1 MQAEDQTLAQK
12 CAELENNTQRAMRWL
27 EHNKTHVG
35 NEYQSIQ
42 AELRRAGRAYHKCKV
57 AAMRKMCV
65 GVFGPSQAG
74 KSYLISTLA
83 RDRYGNL
90 TAHFNGQNHDFLTEI
105 NPEGGKES
113 TGLVTRFTTTL
124 PQNLPDGHPI
134 RLRLLT
140 ECDIVRVLVN
150 TYYADCEHKESPNQD
165 ELLADILKL
174 EDLYNNTYNNEVS
187 GDDLEELREYV
198 VRNFASRPRV
208 QLLQKAY
215 FERAIEL
222 VPGLNLN
229 GRAQLFALLWDKINA
244 FTQLYKSLCQILQSL
259 DYADEAYCPIDALI
273 PRENSIIDVT
283 LLQGLLQ
290 HSNDSFSGDML
301 SIVGNNGKQIQVPR
315 TLITA
320 LTAEITIPMS
330 EKPDDF
336 FDHTDLLDFPG
347 YRSRLK
353 LENVRQELERQ
364 GMLENLFLR
373 GKVAYLFE
381 RYCAEKELTSMLLCI
396 GPGNQEVQDLPRA
409 VQQWIAT
416 THGETPERRAASGST
431 PALFFVLSKM
441 DMEFEKKK
449 GTPSVETRWTTRFQ
463 SSLLDFFGKNDDW
476 PTNWD
481 GKKAFDNVFLLRNPN
496 FRFEAVFDFD
506 GDKEIGIRAD
516 QVSYV
521 EEVRT
526 AFLQSAVVQ
535 KHVFDPEKV
544 WNASMQLND
553 GGISLLRAAL
563 RPLCNPS
570 LKRKQIAVTLAQST
584 EKLHA
589 ILNPHWKSDDQE
601 EERKRKNLLARNIAG
616 ILSKIIE
623 FQRFGEFLRAFLM
636 IDYDLHTLYFKSEQ
650 QRLFQG
656 ESGTAVV
663 GARVNSESLLQD
675 VFGDFPND
683 EASTTKNTM
692 PDFDTQYEDEASR
705 FTDIVLQYWIKQ
717 MRTLTGNIKAQQYF
731 RFPEKEWGLMIH
743 ELITAI
749 TRLRIPTKMT
759 EQQRLV
765 SGYGNVAREK
775 LVWKQVSLAA
785 DTLNAFICWLGFDP
799 RFTNAQE
806 RTILSQ
812 GRTLT
817 LFAPPEKT
825 NYPHIPEQAPTYDR
839 NYYVDWL
846 RAFVHMMQENVQS
859 EADGTLNREQ
869 NSELG
874 KILENYTV
882 PSIQ

>member
-1 MQAEDQTLAQK
+1 MQAEDRQLAQH
-12 CAELENNTQRAMRWL
+12 CQNLEKNTQRAMQWL
-27 EHNKTHVG
+27 ERNKDHVG
-35 NEYQSIQ
+35 KEYQSIQ
-42 AELRRAGRAYHKCKV
+42 SELRRASRAFHKCTV
-57 AAMRKMCV
+57 AAERKMCV

-83 RDRYGNL
+83 RDARGNL
-90 TAHFNGQNHDFLTEI
+90 TANFDGQEHDFITQI

-113 TGLVTRFTTTL
+113 TGLVTRFTTTP
-124 PQNLPDGHPI
+124 PQNLPEGHPI

-140 ECDIVRVLVN
+140 ECDIVRVLAN
-150 TYYADCEHKESPNQD
+150 TYYADCEHKESPNQE
-165 ELLADILKL
+165 ELLADVQRL
-174 EDLYNNTYNNEVS
+174 ENLYSHAHNNEVD
-187 GDDLEELREYV
+187 GDDMEELREYIL
-198 VRNFASRPRV
+198 RNFASRPRV
-208 QLLQKAY
+208 QLLQRAY
-215 FERAIEL
+215 WERAIEL
-222 VPGLNLN
+222 APGLNLD
-229 GRAQLFALLWDKINA
+229 GRARLFSLLWGKVEH
-244 FTQLYKSLCQILQSL
+244 FTDLYKALCQVLQ
-259 DYADEAYCPIDALI
+259 AIGRAEEAYCGIDALI

-283 LLQGLLQ
+283 LLHNLLAQ
-290 HSNDSFSGDML
+290 SHSQEDVL
-301 SIVGNNGKQIQVPR
+301 SIVGNNGVRVSVAR

-353 LENVRQELERQ
+353 LENVRQELERP

-496 FRFEAVFDFD
+496 FRFEAIFDFE
-506 GDKEIGIRAD
+506 GDKEIGVRAD

-521 EEVRT
+521 AEVRA
-526 AFLQSAVVQ
+526 AFMQSQVVQ
-535 KHVFDPEKV
+535 SHVFDPEKV
-544 WNASMQLND
+544 WNAAMQLND
-553 GGISLLRAAL
+553 GGISLLRNAL

-570 LKRKQIAVTLAQST
+570 LKRKQIAVTLAQTT
-584 EKLHA
+584 ERVQS
-589 ILNPHWKSDDQE
+589 ILNPHWKSDDKE
-601 EERKRKNLLARNIAG
+601 EERKRKEALARKIAV

-636 IDYDLHTLYFKSEQ
+636 DDYELHTLYFKSEQ
-650 QRLFQG
+650 VRLFQG

-663 GARVNSESLLQD
+663 GARVNSQSLLSD
-675 VFGDFPND
+675 VFGDFLD
-683 EASTTKNTM
+683 EEPAEQNQDM
-692 PDFDTQYEDEASR
+692 QDFDTQYEDEASR
-705 FTDIVLQYWIKQ
+705 FTDIVLQHWIKQ
-717 MRTLTGNIKAQQYF
+717 MRDLASNVKAQQYF
-731 RFPEKEWGLMIH
+731 RFPEREWELMIH
-743 ELITAI
+743 ELITAM
-749 TRLRIPTKMT
+749 TRLGIPTKMT
-759 EQQRLV
+759 AQQRLV

-785 DTLNAFICWLGFDP
+785 DALNAFICWLGFDP
-799 RFTNAQE
+799 RFCNEEE
-806 RTILSQ
+806 RTIINQ
-812 GRTLT
+812 GRGTL
-817 LFAPPEKT
+817 LFAPPEKST
-825 NYPHIPEQAPTYDR
+825 YPLIPEQAPTYDR

-846 RAFVHMMQENVQS
+846 RAFVYMVQENVQS
-859 EADGTLNREQ
+859 DEKGGLNREQ
-869 NSELG
+869 NTELG
-874 KILENYTV
+874 KIIEIYTV
-882 PSIQ
+882 PNIY

>member
-1 MQAEDQTLAQK
+1 MHAEDQQLAQH
-12 CAELENNTQRAMRWL
+12 CAQLEQNTQRAMQWL
-27 EHNKTHVG
+27 EYNKAHVG
-35 NEYQSIQ
+35 KEYQSIQ
-42 AELRRAGRAYHKCKV
+42 AELRRAGRAYNKCTV

-83 RDRYGNL
+83 RDKYGNL
-90 TAHFNGQNHDFLTEI
+90 LANFNGQTHDFITEI

-113 TGLVTRFTTTL
+113 TGLVTRFTTTA
-124 PQNLPDGHPI
+124 PENLPEGHPI

-140 ECDIVRVLVN
+140 ECDIVRVLAN
-150 TYYADCEHKESPNQD
+150 TYYADCEHKENPNQ
-165 ELLADILKL
+165 EKLLADVHQLESLYSKL
-174 EDLYNNTYNNEVS
+174 HNNEVS
-187 GDDLEELREYV
+187 GDDMEELREYIL
-198 VRNFASRPRV
+198 RNFASRPRV

-222 VPGLNLN
+222 APGLNLQ
-229 GRAQLFALLWDKINA
+229 GRAKLFALLWDNVA
-244 FTQLYKSLCQILQSL
+244 PFTELYLTLCKVLQSL
-259 DYADEAYCPIDALI
+259 SHAQEAYCPIEALI

-283 LLQGLLQ
+283 LLHGLLE
-290 HSNDSFSGDML
+290 HSQDTLSGDLL
-301 SIVGNNGKQIQVPR
+301 SIVGNNGKKISVSR

-353 LENVRQELERQ
+353 LENVRQELERK

-431 PALFFVLSKM
+431 SALFFVLSKM

-496 FRFEAVFDFD
+496 FRFEAVFDFE
-506 GDKEIGIRAD
+506 GDREVGIRGD
-516 QVSYV
+516 QVDYV
-521 EEVRT
+521 AEVRE

-535 KHVFDPEKV
+535 NHVFDPEKV
-544 WNASMQLND
+544 WNAAMELND

-570 LKRKQIAVTLAQST
+570 LKRKQILVTLAQTT
-584 EKLHA
+584 ERVQA
-589 ILNPHWKSDDQE
+589 ILSPHWKSDDKN
-601 EERKRKNLLARNIAG
+601 EERKRKETFARNIAV

-623 FQRFGEFLRAFLM
+623 FQRFGEFLRAFL
-636 IDYDLHTLYFKSEQ
+636 IVDYDLHTLYFKSEQ

-656 ESGTAVV
+656 EQGTAVV
-663 GARVNSESLLQD
+663 GSRVNSQSLLED
-675 VFGDFPND
+675 VFGEFSMDAHSSVQ
-683 EASTTKNTM
+683 ESM
-692 PDFDTQYEDEASR
+692 PDFDAQYEDEASR
-705 FTDIVLQYWIKQ
+705 FTDIVLQHWIKQ
-717 MRTLTGNIKAQQYF
+717 MRELTSNVKAQQYF
-731 RFPEKEWGLMIH
+731 RFPEREWGLMIH
-743 ELITAI
+743 ELITAM
-749 TRLRIPTKMT
+749 TRLQIPAKMT

-785 DTLNAFICWLGFDP
+785 DMLNAFICWLGFDP
-799 RFTNAQE
+799 RFTTTEQ
-806 RTILSQ
+806 RTILTQ
-812 GRTLT
+812 GRTLSI
-817 LFAPPEKT
+817 FAPPEKN
-825 NYPHIPEQAPTYDR
+825 NYPFIPEQAPAYDR
-839 NYYVDWL
+839 AYYVDWL
-846 RAFVHMMQENVQS
+846 RAFVYMVQENV
-859 EADGTLNREQ
+859 ETHGDATFNREQ
-869 NSELG
+869 NIELG

>member
-1 MQAEDQTLAQK
+1 MLTEDKKLAEQ
-12 CAELENNTQRAMRWL
+12 CAALEKNTQRAMHWL
-27 EHNKTHVG
+27 EHNKAYVG
-35 NEYQSIQ
+35 KEYQSIL
-42 AELRRAGRAYHKCKV
+42 AELRRAGRAFHKCNV
-57 AAMRKMCV
+57 AAKRKMCV

-83 RDRYGNL
+83 RDSKGNL
-90 TAHFNGQNHDFLTEI
+90 LANFSGQYHDFITEI

-113 TGLVTRFTTTL
+113 TGLVTRFTTTA
-124 PQNLPDGHPI
+124 PENLPAGHPI

-140 ECDIVRVLVN
+140 ECDIVRVLTN
-150 TYYADCEHKESPNQD
+150 TYYADCEHKESPSQ
-165 ELLADILKL
+165 EALLTDMQKL
-174 EDLYNNTYNNEVS
+174 ESLYSQNHNNEVS
-187 GDDLEELREYV
+187 SDDMEELREYIL
-198 VRNFASRPRV
+198 RNFASRPRV

-215 FERAIEL
+215 FERATEL
-222 VPGLNLN
+222 APGLNLQ
-229 GRAQLFALLWDKINA
+229 GRAKLFSLLWNKLEQ
-244 FTQLYKSLCQILQSL
+244 FTELYLALCAVLQSL
-259 DYADEAYCPIDALI
+259 AFAQEAYCAIEALI
-273 PRENSIIDVT
+273 PRERSVIDVT

-290 HSNDSFSGDML
+290 QKEQHTDVL
-301 SIVGNNGKQIQVPR
+301 HLVGNNGLEIDVPR
-315 TLITA
+315 TLVTA

-353 LENVRQELERQ
+353 LENIHQELERQ

-416 THGETPERRAASGST
+416 THGESPARRAASGTT

-496 FRFEAVFDFD
+496 FRFEAIFDFE
-506 GDKEIGIRAD
+506 GDKESGIRAD
-516 QVSYV
+516 QVAYV
-521 EEVRT
+521 AEVRE

-535 KHVFDPEKV
+535 RHVFNPQQV
-544 WNASMQLND
+544 WDAAMQLND

-570 LKRKQIAVTLAQST
+570 LKRQQIAVTLAQSI
-584 EKLHA
+584 ERLQS
-589 ILNPHWKSDDQE
+589 ILQPHWRSDDQE
-601 EERKRKNLLARNIAG
+601 EERKRKDTLARSIAV

-636 IDYDLHTLYFKSEQ
+636 VDYDLHTLYFKSEQ
-650 QRLFQG
+650 VRLFQG
-656 ESGTAVV
+656 ESATAAV
-663 GARVNSESLLQD
+663 GARVNSQSLLND
-675 VFGDFPND
+675 VFGDFT
-683 EASTTKNTM
+683 ENT
-692 PDFDTQYEDEASR
+692 PAENAPAANEKPYEDEASR
-705 FTDIVLQYWIKQ
+705 FTDIVLQHWIKQ
-717 MRTLTGNIKAQQYF
+717 MRELAGNVKAQQYF
-731 RFPEKEWGLMIH
+731 RFPEREWGLMIH
-743 ELITAI
+743 ELITAV
-749 TRLRIPTKMT
+749 TRLGLPTKMT

-799 RFTNAQE
+799 RFTSAAE
-806 RTILSQ
+806 RTILTQ
-812 GRTLT
+812 GRSIT
-817 LFAPPEKT
+817 LFAPPAANT
-825 NYPHIPEQAPTYDR
+825 FPSIPEQAPTYDR

-846 RAFVHMMQENVQS
+846 RAFVYMVQENVQ
-859 EADGTLNREQ
+859 AHAHDGLNREQ
-869 NSELG
+869 NAELG
-874 KILENYTV
+874 HILANYTI
-882 PSIQ
+882 PSVY